1 MYDTLLCGND
11 DLWIRRMRLTILGSG
26 TSMGIPVIGCSCAVC
41 TSSDPHNQRLRASA
55 LLEHNGTT
63 ILIDAGPDLRT
74 QMLRQRVTQLNA
86 LVLTHA
92 HADHIGGIDDLR
104 PFTMRQK
111 VSLPVYGDPYTLG
124 RVRHMFDYVFASQPS
139 LSTRPQLETRSLQ
152 PTFTVG
158 SITVEPLQVMHGSH
172 TITAYRFGQIAYI
185 TDASAIPEQS
195 MERLRDLDVLIL
207 NALRF
212 EPHPLHFTVDQALA
226 IVAELRP
233 RRAFFTHITHD
244 LDHATVN
251 AQLPATA
258 QLAYDGQVIEIA
270 V

>member
-1 MYDTLLCGND
+1 MQ
-11 DLWIRRMRLTILGSG
+11 LTILGSG
-26 TSMGIPVIGCSCAVC
+26 TSMGIPVIGCSCEVC
-41 TSSDPHNQRLRASA
+41 TSADLHNQRLRSSA
-55 LLEHNGTT
+55 LLEHDGTT

-74 QMLRQRVTQLNA
+74 QMLRHQVAKLDA

-104 PFTMRQK
+104 PFTMRSTR
-111 VSLPVYGDPYTLG
+111 SLPVYGDPYTLG
-124 RVRHMFDYVFASQPS
+124 RVRHMFDYVFVQQPS

-152 PTFTVG
+152 PSFTIG
-158 SITVEPLQVMHGSH
+158 NIPVEPLQVMHGPH
-172 TITAYRFGQIAYI
+172 AITAYRFGPLAYI
-185 TDASAIPEQS
+185 TDASEIPPRT

-212 EPHPLHFTVDQALA
+212 DPHPLHFTVNQALA
-226 IVAELRP
+226 IVAQLRP

-251 AQLPATA
+251 RQLPAPA